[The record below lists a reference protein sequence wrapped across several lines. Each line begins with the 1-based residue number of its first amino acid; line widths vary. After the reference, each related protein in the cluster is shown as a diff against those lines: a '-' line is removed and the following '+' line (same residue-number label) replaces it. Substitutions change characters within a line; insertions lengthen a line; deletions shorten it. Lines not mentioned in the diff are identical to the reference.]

1 MFQPWPSSGSTE
13 KCKETIYKDG
23 IKSGLCKKST
33 KWLEIADEALLSQTD
48 IKVQILVEI
57 WELPDVQCFF

>member
-1 MFQPWPSSGSTE
+1 M
-13 KCKETIYKDG
+13 
-23 IKSGLCKKST
+23 
-33 KWLEIADEALLSQTD
+33 KWLEIADESVLSQND